1 MSCISAIN
9 SVTKKYFLPI
19 EIENIIFEYLKLE
32 DYNKARAKFNKNF
45 LNRMSPKY
53 PSLTLFNGI
62 LGDIINI
69 KEQFLG
75 KFPIMRYIYR
85 KSEEYLRCDT
95 DFYKLFEYYYDD
107 CPIEWYENEFEM
119 IDGEYNLRDE
129 DDAIDDFIDG
139 VDDLDDLNDLI
150 VDLISSFDN
159 IKILAEKFRRFRCK
173 YSIRGKTDY
182 NFLSVYFKYNDVVYK
197 NKILED

>member
-1 MSCISAIN
+1 MSLISAIN

-45 LNRMSPKY
+45 LNRMSPKH

-75 KFPIMRYIYR
+75 KFPIMKYIYR
-85 KSEEYLRCDT
+85 KSDRYLNRET
-95 DFYKLFEYYYDD
+95 KFYDFYDYDD
-107 CPIEWYENEFEM
+107 ITACGMDFYTVEGGYTPTIDLIEFY
-119 IDGEYNLRDE
+119 DE
-129 DDAIDDFIDG
+129 DDEYSDIKPVEG
-139 VDDLDDLNDLI
+139 Y
-150 VDLISSFDN
+150 DN
-159 IKILAEKFRRFRCK
+159 IEILAETFRIFRCK
-173 YSIRGKTDY
+173 YSDY
-182 NFLSVYFKYNDVVYK
+182 DDDCRILFKYNDVVYK
-197 NKILED
+197 KKILED